1 MGATASKDDAVA
13 AVNAEIEFLEHE
25 LDAWIGGLLEDGWN
39 RGVRRCKR
47 KGKRAHVLCSRTLER
62 AGRHHFACRSGDDD
76 LQRPSYRRGSTV
88 GLGNIIASFA
98 WTVHA

>member
-13 AVNAEIEFLEHE
+13 AVNAGEIEFEHE

-39 RGVRRCKR
+39 RGVRRQAEGE
-47 KGKRAHVLCSRTLER
+47 KGLTSFVQERLSGLGATTLLV
-62 AGRHHFACRSGDDD
+62 AQDDD
-76 LQRPSYRRGSTV
+76 LQRPSHRRGSTL
-88 GLGNIIASFA
+88 GLGNSIASFA